1 MADHHAVD
9 GVSEMAED
17 SEFMGFHEIARSL
30 NAREFMVGVEARR
43 GVTGKVLAATQH
55 AGGAETIIEGAG
67 FLNHLGHIATVAT
80 ASKRI
85 VGFVVE

>member
-30 NAREFMVGVEARR
+30 NAREFMVGVEAR
-43 GVTGKVLAATQH
+43 
-55 AGGAETIIEGAG
+55 
-67 FLNHLGHIATVAT
+67 
-80 ASKRI
+80 
-85 VGFVVE
+85 